1 VYRKV
6 SLVFLP
12 CYAPGAAT
20 SWEELVVPQAR
31 LLDTV
36 SRAGPDECVVLTD
49 NMNPIQAIRA
59 RDFYDVNAP
68 RSAGEKRG
76 RGQQLA
82 SEGMEKN

>member
-1 VYRKV
+1 MYRKV

-20 SWEELVVPQAR
+20 SWEELVAPQG

-49 NMNPIQAIRA
+49 NMNRIQASRA
-59 RDFYDVNAP
+59 QDFYDVNAT